1 MPYRLRMSAEI
12 GDWIAELCSSAPGSP
27 ESLTATEVAAA
38 LAAAMSAA
46 ELGDLALISDLA
58 APAAAPVDDSDL
70 RAGVDYMYQRLL
82 EELQEPRRMTAG
94 AAGRRW
100 QAEVDRFRTMKEV
113 TKARI
118 TAADGGRQVQLA
130 FLESASLAGDAA
142 EIERARADLAT
153 AEAGLL
159 EANAQAVAVLA
170 EARRL
175 LRAIHREVT
184 AVDNTAVD
192 NTAVDNTGDGLDVA
206 AGLLELRADPLGSD
220 VRIVCAV
227 EPPGTLTLLAVL
239 EGAAAIAA
247 HREQAIGLAGE
258 LLAEIQAEAA
268 QSAAPG
274 GDNANGELTF
284 AETAAFLARYFPD
297 SRDAVERRAA
307 SLAAAWR

>member
-12 GDWIAELCSSAPGSP
+12 GDWIAELCSAAPGSP
-27 ESLTATEVAAA
+27 ESLTATEVGAA

-46 ELGDLALISDLA
+46 EVRDLVLISDLA
-58 APAAAPVDDSDL
+58 APAATPVDDSDL

-82 EELQEPRRMTAG
+82 EELQEPRRMTGG

-100 QAEVDRFRTMKEV
+100 QAEMDRFRTMKEV

-130 FLESASLAGDAA
+130 LLESASLAGDAA
-142 EIERARADLAT
+142 EIKRARADLAT

-175 LRAIHREVT
+175 LRAIHKDVT
-184 AVDNTAVD
+184 TVDNTS
-192 NTAVDNTGDGLDVA
+192 DGLEVA

-247 HREQAIGLAGE
+247 HREQAIGLAGD

>member
-192 NTAVDNTGDGLDVA
+192 NTGDGLDVA

-247 HREQAIGLAGE
+247 HREQAIGLAGD